1 MLRTRVG
8 YTGGDSPDP
17 TYGSV
22 CAGDGHTEAL
32 KVEFDPSVVS
42 YEALLDRFLSVHDP
56 CVPMTT
62 QYQSAVWPQN
72 AAQKDAVLRALDAA
86 EAARGR
92 PVYTKVEPPKQ
103 FFNAEWYHRQ
113 YNKKNKLRLAA
124 AAGVFLLNNAPHG
137 SFPGQEQLK
146 TVLGGAVFLS
156 LLPQLVA
163 PFDKILAVF
172 D

>member
-1 MLRTRVG
+1 MVG
-8 YTGGDSPDP
+8 YTGGDSGDP

-32 KVEFDPSVVS
+32 KVTFDPAIVS
-42 YEALLDRFLSVHDP
+42 YESLLDKFLSTHDP
-56 CVPMTT
+56 CVPMNT

-72 AAQKDAVLRALDAA
+72 EAQKEAVLAALDRT
-86 EAARGR
+86 EAARNR
-92 PVYTKVEPPKQ
+92 PVYTKVAPSKE
-103 FFNAEWYHRQ
+103 FHNAEWYHRS
-113 YNKKNKLRLAA
+113 YNKKNKLRLSA
-124 AAGVFLLNNAPHG
+124 AAGVFLLNNMPHG
-137 SFPGQEQLK
+137 TFPGQEVLK

-163 PFDKILAVF
+163 PFDRLLAIF

>member
-1 MLRTRVG
+1 MVSTRVG
-8 YTGGDSPDP
+8 YTGGDRPDP

-42 YEALLDRFLSVHDP
+42 YEALLAKFLSVHDP
-56 CVPMTT
+56 CVSMKT

-72 AAQKDAVLRALDAA
+72 EAQKDAVLRALDEL
-86 EAARGR
+86 EARRGR
-92 PVYTKVEPPKQ
+92 PVYTKVEPPKR
-103 FFNAEWYHRQ
+103 FHDAEWYHRQ

>member
-1 MLRTRVG
+1 MVSTRVG

-42 YEALLDRFLSVHDP
+42 YEALLAKFLSVHDP
-56 CVPMTT
+56 CVSMTT

-72 AAQKDAVLRALDAA
+72 RRRRRGAAGAGR
-86 EAARGR
+86 ARGR
-92 PVYTKVEPPKQ
+92 RGRLTHQGGAPEAVPRRGVVPQ
-103 FFNAEWYHRQ
+103 AVQ
-113 YNKKNKLRLAA
+113 QKNKLRLAA

-137 SFPGQEQLK
+137 SYRAGTTQD
-146 TVLGGAVFLS
+146 GAGRRGV
-156 LLPQLVA
+156 PQPSSA
-163 PFDKILAVF
+163 ARRAFDKILAVF